1 MREVDL
7 GGRTVEVHYGAKAMR
22 AIERECGCS
31 WIKLADKAANDE
43 LLLQDIVV
51 IVWGGLLKA
60 RRGVTVEQVAD
71 MLGDDLRTVYTVGNA
86 CMVAPVVVSTSA
98 TASPTPTPVI
108 RLISFRNR
116 STESW
121 KSCR

>member
-86 CMVAPVVVSTSA
+86 CMEEMYHSMKREIALPDGAEEDPSDEGK
-98 TASPTPTPVI
+98 
-108 RLISFRNR
+108 N
-116 STESW
+116 
-121 KSCR
+121 